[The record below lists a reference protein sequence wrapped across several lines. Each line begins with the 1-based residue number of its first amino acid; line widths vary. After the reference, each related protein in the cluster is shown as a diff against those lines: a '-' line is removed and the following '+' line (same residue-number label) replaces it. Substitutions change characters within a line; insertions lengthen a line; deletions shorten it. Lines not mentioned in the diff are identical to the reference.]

1 MFGNIFIITLP
12 IFIIILIGF
21 FAVRLSV
28 FPKDGARALGIFVVN
43 FGIPA
48 ILFKALSERSFED
61 LSHPDFVTVYA
72 IGALI
77 PFFAVFV
84 IARFIKRNALSRSS
98 MMAMGSCFPNTLMI
112 GYPVLLQ
119 VFGSAALIPLT
130 LALLVENFLLLPL
143 TVALADSGKGTKGG
157 VLESVR
163 KILFQVLSNPFI
175 LAIALGALFSLL
187 EIRLPQSINKVI
199 DMFAATV
206 GAVALFAI
214 GAVLAGIKIRGF
226 LSDVSIVVVAKLMLH
241 PLCIFALLLLF
252 PDMEPLL
259 LASVLILSSL
269 PMLSIYGVIGQKYG
283 EAELCS
289 AAILPATLI
298 SFISIN
304 LILYYLHQSGHI
316 PL

>member
-1 MFGNIFIITLP
+1 MFGNVFIITLP

-28 FPKDGARALGIFVVN
+28 FPQDGARALGIFVVN

-48 ILFKALSERSFED
+48 ILFKALSERSFQD
-61 LSHPDFVTVYA
+61 LSHPDFLMVYA
-72 IGALI
+72 VGALV

-84 IARFIKRNALSRSS
+84 LARFIKRNALSRSS

-112 GYPVLLQ
+112 GYPVLMQL
-119 VFGSAALIPLT
+119 FGSAALIPLT

-143 TVALADSGKGTKGG
+143 TIALAESGIREKSS
-157 VLESVR
+157 VFESVR
-163 KILFQVLSNPFI
+163 KMLFQVLSNPFI
-175 LAIALGALFSLL
+175 LAIALGTLFSLL
-187 EIRLPQSINKVI
+187 EISLPQSITKVI
-199 DMFAATV
+199 DMFAVTV

-226 LSDVSIVVVAKLMLH
+226 LSDISIIVAAKLMLH
-241 PLCIFALLLLF
+241 PLCVFTLLLLF
-252 PDMEPLL
+252 PEMEPML
-259 LASVLILSSL
+259 LASVMILSSL

-289 AAILPATLI
+289 AAILPATI
-298 SFISIN
+298 VSFISIN
-304 LILYYLHQSGHI
+304 LVLFYLGQSGNI
-316 PL
+316 SL